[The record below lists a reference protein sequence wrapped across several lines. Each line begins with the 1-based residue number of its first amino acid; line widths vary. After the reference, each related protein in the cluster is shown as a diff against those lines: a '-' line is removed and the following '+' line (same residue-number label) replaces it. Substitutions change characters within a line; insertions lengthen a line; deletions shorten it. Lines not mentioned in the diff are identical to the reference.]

1 MPKAIQL
8 LPVSAFDGGLNLRA
22 DAFQLR
28 GTESPDLLNV
38 DLDPRGGFRM
48 RDVITPLNTTAF
60 ASVARN
66 IWAYS
71 TSAGVRQVLV
81 QQGDDFAYSTGGSF
95 TAVNPDALTMT
106 AGNPM
111 RAATFNDLNYIQ
123 RYAEQPAIKWD
134 GSTAT
139 VLTDPAVTP
148 SYNDTIGTTVGSR
161 MPKARCISSFAG
173 RVVVAN
179 LKENSTP
186 KPNRIRWSHPNAPE
200 EWRTNDYI
208 DVDIGSEGDY
218 ITALAPWGDS
228 LLIFKNKSTHI
239 LSGYDSDTFT
249 IQTVSKTIGAVSQEA
264 VAATE
269 FGVYFFAW
277 PGGVF
282 LYTGSSSP
290 KWCFERLSPTIS
302 GGNIPAAYQSQ
313 ISLAWLNRRLW
324 VSVPYGTTATTPSR
338 VYVLDPT
345 LGEKGME
352 GGWTVYDLTV
362 GPMLEWATPA
372 NATLFLATHP
382 TVKRVMKL
390 HQQGDQDTIDGSAYT
405 DISSYYTTR
414 WFDLDEPSLFKKW
427 KRPDFVFDRDFTA
440 LLRVDT
446 WKDYDPSNV
455 SRSYYLQV
463 TPLGTVLVWDD
474 GTHSANMK
482 WDNNVW
488 ASDVAAGAQGI
499 AKGSAM
505 GRARSIRL
513 RVTGPTPSKRWSVNA
528 VGLKWVPRR
537 VRG

>member
-148 SYNDTIGTTVGSR
+148 SYNDTIGSTVGSR

-179 LKENSTP
+179 LKENAD
-186 KPNRIRWSHPNAPE
+186 R
-200 EWRTNDYI
+200 
-208 DVDIGSEGDY
+208 
-218 ITALAPWGDS
+218 
-228 LLIFKNKSTHI
+228 KS
-239 LSGYDSDTFT
+239 
-249 IQTVSKTIGAVSQEA
+249 VV
-264 VAATE
+264 
-269 FGVYFFAW
+269 
-277 PGGVF
+277 
-282 LYTGSSSP
+282 
-290 KWCFERLSPTIS
+290 
-302 GGNIPAAYQSQ
+302 
-313 ISLAWLNRRLW
+313 
-324 VSVPYGTTATTPSR
+324 
-338 VYVLDPT
+338 
-345 LGEKGME
+345 
-352 GGWTVYDLTV
+352 
-362 GPMLEWATPA
+362 
-372 NATLFLATHP
+372 
-382 TVKRVMKL
+382 
-390 HQQGDQDTIDGSAYT
+390 
-405 DISSYYTTR
+405 
-414 WFDLDEPSLFKKW
+414 
-427 KRPDFVFDRDFTA
+427 
-440 LLRVDT
+440 
-446 WKDYDPSNV
+446 
-455 SRSYYLQV
+455 
-463 TPLGTVLVWDD
+463 
-474 GTHSANMK
+474 
-482 WDNNVW
+482 
-488 ASDVAAGAQGI
+488 
-499 AKGSAM
+499 
-505 GRARSIRL
+505 
-513 RVTGPTPSKRWSVNA
+513 
-528 VGLKWVPRR
+528 
-537 VRG
+537 